1 MSLEEQ
7 FNQAEQKR
15 IAAEHKRVEAS
26 KPIAAQPPNVETLLI
41 NHTLANGKGTLV
53 LTDVNALNEVLKET
67 MNWYNN
73 EITKVREKLQYVVED
88 AQRNYKTV
96 EGYVEAIN
104 TSNAEVMALFTRIL
118 EAIEKSHPNDALE
131 KEVLTKINKEL

>member
-1 MSLEEQ
+1 MTLEEQ
-7 FNQAEQKR
+7 FAEQENRRIQAENKR
-15 IAAEHKRVEAS
+15 IEVS
-26 KPIAAQPPNVETLLI
+26 KPIPQQPPNVETLLI

-88 AQRNYKTV
+88 AQQNYTTV
-96 EGYVEAIN
+96 AKYVEEIN
-104 TSNAEVMALFTRIL
+104 TSNNTITDLFKRIL
-118 EAIEKSHPNDALE
+118 DAIEKSHPNDALE
-131 KEVLTKINKEL
+131 REVLIKINKEL